1 MALLFGP
8 RGGQGRSQP
17 KNIVEFRAGK
27 MTLKGKLISLIVH
40 LSQFNLISRLQC
52 YTLNDR

>member
-17 KNIVEFRAGK
+17 KSIVEFRAGK
-27 MTLKGKLISLIVH
+27 MTLKGKNSK
-40 LSQFNLISRLQC
+40 
-52 YTLNDR
+52 